1 MGKNLFVATEASG
14 PPELEHADQEI
25 ASAASCRDCFEGSNV
40 DVVREMTDMISAQ
53 RAFEMNSKV
62 VQAVDQM
69 LQHTVNV
76 R

>member
-1 MGKNLFVATEASG
+1 MHGRL
-14 PPELEHADQEI
+14 
-25 ASAASCRDCFEGSNV
+25 EGSNV
-40 DVVREMTDMISAQ
+40 DVVKEMTDMISAQ

-69 LQHTVNV
+69 LQHTVNI